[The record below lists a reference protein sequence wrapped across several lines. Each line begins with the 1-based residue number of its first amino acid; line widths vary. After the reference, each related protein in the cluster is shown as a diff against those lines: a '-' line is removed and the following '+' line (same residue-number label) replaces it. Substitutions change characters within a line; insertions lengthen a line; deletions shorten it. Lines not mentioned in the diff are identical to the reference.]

1 MAVRSNH
8 YKLLRRDYS
17 LTGSH
22 CYMTTSKP
30 TINLKKLI
38 MEMFATLK
46 QTYSTEY
53 HRVPFAFKDSMIHCI
68 CNSHYLSHFAA
79 FFIDA

>member
-1 MAVRSNH
+1 
-8 YKLLRRDYS
+8 
-17 LTGSH
+17 
-22 CYMTTSKP
+22 
-30 TINLKKLI
+30 

-79 FFIDA
+79 FFIDARTKRSVVESFKRIKFYTQTALMTTGV

>member
-1 MAVRSNH
+1 MDGVIV
-8 YKLLRRDYS
+8 
-17 LTGSH
+17 
-22 CYMTTSKP
+22 YMTTSKP
-30 TINLKKLI
+30 TINLKKKLI

>member
-1 MAVRSNH
+1 
-8 YKLLRRDYS
+8 
-17 LTGSH
+17 
-22 CYMTTSKP
+22 MTTSKP
-30 TINLKKLI
+30 TINLKKKLI

-79 FFIDA
+79 FFIDAGTKRSDRKSVV

>member
-1 MAVRSNH
+1 
-8 YKLLRRDYS
+8 
-17 LTGSH
+17 
-22 CYMTTSKP
+22 MTTSKP
-30 TINLKKLI
+30 IINFKKKLI
-38 MEMFATLK
+38 IEMFATLK